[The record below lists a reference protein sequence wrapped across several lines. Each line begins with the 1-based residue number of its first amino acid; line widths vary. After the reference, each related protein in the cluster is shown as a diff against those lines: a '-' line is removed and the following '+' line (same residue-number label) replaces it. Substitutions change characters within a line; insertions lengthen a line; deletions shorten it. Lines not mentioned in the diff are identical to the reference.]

1 MDYHVVANEGLF
13 YIRQNDHL
21 QEQTLKKMFQN
32 LEKLKELPDRHQDVV
47 SKMEQLTANFSRLQ
61 TSETIIDNVGDNLGG
76 IIRAELT
83 GTLVP
88 TLKMCLDQYSSKYDG
103 QLKALH
109 QAIDKMTLEFQ
120 TTVETRSQRVQDL
133 RTETEA
139 KEQSNDT
146 AEDAPENGRS
156 SASLKEL
163 VGATAYDINN
173 LSESRDLEQESLDW
187 GMLPRKRVLVKKKN
201 WHFQWLGSNLRV
213 TIKTL
218 ATGNTK
224 ILSRRRVQVSVQFQT
239 SPAILSRCGIS
250 MLFST
255 GPDHRGYHPI
265 CPSIRVFGVIPGD
278 SPCARAICTGDI
290 PALQV
295 LFGYGEAQPSDQW
308 SNGMTLLHVSLTQA
322 FIFLALAEIG
332 KFRWQPFSLI
342 RISALS

>member
-1 MDYHVVANEGLF
+1 MDYYVVANEGLF
-13 YIRQNDHL
+13 YIRRNDHL

-47 SKMEQLTANFSRLQ
+47 LKMEQLTANFSRLQ

-83 GTLVP
+83 GMLVP

-120 TTVETRSQRVQDL
+120 ATVETRSQRVQDL

-139 KEQSNDT
+139 EEQSNDT

-163 VGATAYDINN
+163 VGATACDINN

-187 GMLPRKRVLVKKKN
+187 GMLPRKRVLVKKTN
-201 WHFQWLGSNLRV
+201 WHFQWLGSNLCV

-218 ATGNTK
+218 ATMNNK
-224 ILSRRRVQVSVQFQT
+224 ILSRRRVEVSVQFQP
-239 SPAILSRCGIS
+239 SLAILSRCGIS

-265 CPSIRVFGVIPGD
+265 CPSIRVFGVITYD
-278 SPCARAICTGDI
+278 SPCVIAIWTRDI

-295 LFGYGEAQPSDQW
+295 LFENGEARPSDQT
-308 SNGMTLLHVSLTQA
+308 SDGKTLLHVSLTQA

-332 KFRWQPFSLI
+332 KFRSQPCSLV